1 MDTLERRYQIRRCIL
16 KKLKCEKGG
25 AIVEYVALAL
35 PLFIPIFIYLNQYG
49 QISDSESSLR
59 TLSREMS
66 RAIVT
71 SENDEIAGRVAAE
84 VFVKGGA
91 VLGLEREITSGDIQY
106 FLQCSKRPCIS
117 PDNKV
122 QVSITSRSLKRT
134 ISAIEYVSPWA

>member
-1 MDTLERRYQIRRCIL
+1 
-16 KKLKCEKGG
+16 
-25 AIVEYVALAL
+25 
-35 PLFIPIFIYLNQYG
+35 
-49 QISDSESSLR
+49 
-59 TLSREMS
+59 MS

-71 SENDEIAGRVAAE
+71 SENDEIAERVAAE

>member
-1 MDTLERRYQIRRCIL
+1 MLKCGNQIRRCIL
-16 KKLKCEKGG
+16 NKLKCEKGG
-25 AIVEYVALAL
+25 AIVEFVALAL

-66 RAIVT
+66 RAIIT
-71 SENDEIAGRVAAE
+71 SENDEIAERVAAE
-84 VFVKGGA
+84 VFVKGGV
-91 VLGLEREITSGDIQY
+91 VLGLEREITSGDIQF

-117 PDNKV
+117 PNNKV
-122 QVSITSRSLKRT
+122 QVSITSRSLNRT